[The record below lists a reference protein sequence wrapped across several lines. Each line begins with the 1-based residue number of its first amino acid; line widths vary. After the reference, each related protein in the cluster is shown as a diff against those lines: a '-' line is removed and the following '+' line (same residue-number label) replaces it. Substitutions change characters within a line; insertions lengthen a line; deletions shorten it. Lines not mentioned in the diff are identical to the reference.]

1 MGIVTDALFLH
12 MAEILNIK
20 LKNEN
25 FAIVEF
31 DSGVGLVVPKLLVY
45 ELGLRKGDILG
56 EEALDSWREKT
67 NFTVVNKGSGLSG
80 TDSTQKWNFEEN
92 CIKKSLQNR

>member
-1 MGIVTDALFLH
+1 MPFLL

-45 ELGLRKGDILG
+45 ELGLRKRRHPRRRSPLTHCQ
-56 EEALDSWREKT
+56 EKT
-67 NFTVVNKGSGLSG
+67 NFTVVNKRLLVIWEEDFIKNG
-80 TDSTQKWNFEEN
+80 TS
-92 CIKKSLQNR
+92 